1 MSKRR
6 GNWDVDSLNIKKQGF
21 GGLRPGSEYA
31 EPKIYQEPG
40 LQTQRS
46 HGAVDKNTDFSA
58 WTDEQIKTFLDNRG
72 GDYDDCVSR
81 PALLERA
88 REVEINT
95 GRAPSLSHN
104 HLSWKTAILQHRRL
118 KPLLAQPIPTSL
130 GLNLPEVLPA
140 AHRSGT
146 LQAPRRPQL
155 NEY

>member
-6 GNWDVDSLNIKKQGF
+6 GNWDVDSLNIKKQSF

-40 LQTQRS
+40 LHTQRS

-104 HLSWKTAILQHRRL
+104 HLSWKTAILQHTS
-118 KPLLAQPIPTSL
+118 PLETALSTTNPNIPWPELARGLACCSSQWHASSTKAPT
-130 GLNLPEVLPA
+130 
-140 AHRSGT
+140 T
-146 LQAPRRPQL
+146 
-155 NEY
+155 